1 MPIFKAGLIIMIVKG
16 GCGDCSL
23 LPEGY
28 PLIPKDGGDLTD
40 NPLFSVPEGQVTNK
54 DDPPGKRIRDSRP
67 LS

>member
-1 MPIFKAGLIIMIVKG
+1 MNSDIKRRVRGLN
-16 GCGDCSL
+16 
-23 LPEGY
+23 

-54 DDPPGKRIRDSRP
+54 DDPPGKRIIDYHP